1 VEVVWLGVR
10 GDVEGCG
17 AGLVR
22 DWPGCEAA
30 NGVVRVTAVV
40 AGLSDEA
47 ITVRRWMHVDM
58 AGKFVNASALGV
70 VNGFRCIQIVL
81 GILCIRSIVCQMDSE
96 HIFRLPWCCVRC
108 AAVFTS
114 IPWERFDRQGSSSR
128 MRRLQD

>member
-1 VEVVWLGVR
+1 
-10 GDVEGCG
+10 
-17 AGLVR
+17 
-22 DWPGCEAA
+22 
-30 NGVVRVTAVV
+30 VRVTAVV

-114 IPWERFDRQGSSSR
+114 IPRERFDRQGSSSR